1 MKSGQTL
8 GRRARQDAIMSLVAR
23 KPCSVQQ
30 ITHAFSAQSYD
41 VVKLLADMVRS
52 GQVAVKSTDEG
63 LFVVSARAVNP

>member
-1 MKSGQTL
+1 
-8 GRRARQDAIMSLVAR
+8 MSLVAR